1 MPKFK
6 SLSPTSKCITSPN
19 RPGREQE
26 FMCDFKGGKQKRVK
40 VLKYD
45 IKGLVKSVGQHEHH
59 VSQIMKLSEGFVS
72 SVA

>member
-1 MPKFK
+1 
-6 SLSPTSKCITSPN
+6 
-19 RPGREQE
+19 
-26 FMCDFKGGKQKRVK
+26 MCDFKGGNQKRVKGGKQKRVK

-45 IKGLVKSVGQHEHH
+45 KKGLVKSVGQHEHH